1 MKTNLTRTTTS
12 ILAKK
17 LATKIGGKMSG
28 TKTCENV
35 ILNDNFQK
43 SWRERQF
50 QNLPKID
57 PEQQF
62 AEKLLGSKI
71 CTMYNL
77 HPWDKLK
84 DTDN

>member
-1 MKTNLTRTTTS
+1 
-12 ILAKK
+12 
-17 LATKIGGKMSG
+17 MSG

-84 DTDN
+84 DTVVDNCGQHPPHHYLGCQRKEVDIC